1 MTDTNYLKMIS
12 DFWEATG
19 KSTSEAQKDFL
30 QQMTARF
37 GATFPFA
44 AFPSN
49 LAASDKTSD
58 AFRDLLNSL
67 MAVPN
72 AIANAT
78 AQSNP
83 SDKKTAEL
91 LQKIM
96 NPQEW
101 LTVTG
106 YTDQSTRQLV
116 EGPKFADIG
125 QMEGKFAALIT
136 AWTELRTRALQ
147 QSTYQLMAW
156 AKAAQEFATKL
167 REATKDRPL
176 ESRAQIVALW
186 VDVAN
191 RHLLEAQRS
200 DEYLANQRELL
211 RASTAF
217 KRAQNELSDY
227 YGEAFGIPTRGEID
241 DLTKMVADLKREI
254 RADQRR
260 RRQHSNETADEGKNT
275 HGAI

>member
-12 DFWEATG
+12 DFWETTG
-19 KSTSEAQKDFL
+19 KSTSEAQKDFF

-37 GATFPFA
+37 AATFPFA

-49 LAASDKTSD
+49 LATSDKTSD

-72 AIANAT
+72 AVANAT

-83 SDKKTAEL
+83 SEKKTAEL

-101 LTVTG
+101 LSVTG
-106 YTDQSTRQLV
+106 YTDQSIRQLV

-125 QMEGKFAALIT
+125 QMEGKFAALIS
-136 AWTELRTRALQ
+136 AWTELRMRALQ

-156 AKAAQEFATKL
+156 AKAAQEFATRL

-191 RHLLEAQRS
+191 GHLLESQRS
-200 DEYLANQRELL
+200 DEYLKNQRELL

-241 DLTKMVADLKREI
+241 DLTKTVADLKREI

-260 RRQHSNETADEGKNT
+260 RRQHGDETADKGKNT